1 MMMQRTRTGWV
12 AAILVIAA
20 LGGAPPAAA
29 KTLFTLTGH
38 GWGHGIGLSQ
48 WGAYG
53 YAKHGWSYQRMLR
66 HYYRGTRLEHVRPG
80 RKERVLLAERSSVH
94 IHLDAGATA
103 RTGEGHSRRLRAGSY
118 RIDGGSSPRRLRVWS
133 HSRWAYIWKRIP
145 ESIRITPHGRPIR
158 LNDSANGFRRAH
170 WWGSFRIFRSGGTLT
185 LVDAVGLDRYA
196 ASVAA
201 CEVPSDWPSQALRA
215 QAVVSRSYALA
226 TKNPGGLFDAY
237 PDTRSQ
243 SACPVEH
250 VSERIARAADA
261 TRRRV
266 VTYHGHVATTFY
278 SSSSGGR
285 TSSISASWGGTDLPY
300 LVPVRDRYDR
310 AGGHNPNHTWE
321 AVGYRPRR
329 LAAQLDLS
337 HRVTRVD
344 PTIDRASRR
353 VLRLTVHTRGGG
365 STRLSAG
372 TVFADLLAFAPPTSA
387 CSA

>member
-1 MMMQRTRTGWV
+1 
-12 AAILVIAA
+12 
-20 LGGAPPAAA
+20 
-29 KTLFTLTGH
+29 
-38 GWGHGIGLSQ
+38 
-48 WGAYG
+48 
-53 YAKHGWSYQRMLR
+53 
-66 HYYRGTRLEHVRPG
+66 
-80 RKERVLLAERSSVH
+80 
-94 IHLDAGATA
+94 
-103 RTGEGHSRRLRAGSY
+103 
-118 RIDGGSSPRRLRVWS
+118 VWS
-133 HSRWAYIWKRIP
+133 HSRRAYIWKRIP
-145 ESIRITPHGRPIR
+145 ESLRITPRGGSIR

-170 WWGSFRIFRSGGTLT
+170 WWGSFRIIRTGGTLT

-215 QAVVSRSYALA
+215 EAVVSRSYALA

-329 LAAQLDLS
+329 LAAQLGLS

-353 VLRLTVHTRGGG
+353 VLRLTVQRALGLHEHLAACHARRVRAQESAQRSVAQLQNRGARRGPAGCGRSGDGTGRYKAHPGRLIPKCASGDRRAGPARRSESPRDRVRALTR
-365 STRLSAG
+365 RR
-372 TVFADLLAFAPPTSA
+372 
-387 CSA
+387 